1 MTATAK
7 TVPTAAEVVA
17 DTAERRAALA
27 GVRRELTEIAR
38 REAEIRRRLADG
50 EDVGKH
56 ALADLRDE
64 REVLTLR
71 EQGLSEAIVRD
82 QAGDRAAVAEAVRV
96 AIVDAPAVPDAD
108 ALADDIAAE
117 VEAFLSERIAE
128 AIKQYE
134 VAADYH
140 TAVLRLA
147 KSVPYPG
154 LAQFGI
160 TVPEPAPPFA
170 ITNDSILDQRSGRRV
185 RSVSTVAVERGLRRE
200 VAARIRP

>member
-71 EQGLSEAIVRD
+71 EQGAPEEFIR
-82 QAGDRAAVAEAVRV
+82 QAPICTPAE
-96 AIVDAPAVPDAD
+96 IG
-108 ALADDIAAE
+108 
-117 VEAFLSERIAE
+117 
-128 AIKQYE
+128 K
-134 VAADYH
+134 
-140 TAVLRLA
+140 
-147 KSVPYPG
+147 
-154 LAQFGI
+154 
-160 TVPEPAPPFA
+160 
-170 ITNDSILDQRSGRRV
+170 
-185 RSVSTVAVERGLRRE
+185 
-200 VAARIRP
+200 